1 MITSHLFLSSTP
13 FNTDTT
19 KPVESGNQQVCRVLE
34 HSAGIQSA
42 QRKLTYKPSP
52 RPKLKSKGPSQQMI
66 TDHLLLCTTHNLVLG
81 RPNAAR
87 NPSNLARQRYVS
99 LALFFYLARSA
110 TCTAFVT
117 ILI

>member
-1 MITSHLFLSSTP
+1 MIGLYVVNDFYP
-13 FNTDTT
+13 FISVSICDNRT
-19 KPVESGNQQVCRVLE
+19 
-34 HSAGIQSA
+34 
-42 QRKLTYKPSP
+42 SP